1 MSRFLSTKYSA
12 GAFNFGML
20 VLRVVSGVL
29 LMSHGYSK
37 LARFNELQN
46 VFMNFAGIGS
56 TASLILII
64 FAEFF
69 CSIFLILGLFTRFAC
84 IPIIIGMN
92 VVVFVANHGDVFG
105 KAESGTMYLTA
116 AITILFCGP
125 GKISVDAMIGK

>member
-1 MSRFLSTKYSA
+1 MSKFLSTKYST

-20 VLRVVSGVL
+20 ILRVMSGIL

-37 LARFNELQN
+37 LVRFDHLQN
-46 VFMNFAGIGS
+46 VFTNFAGIGS

-69 CSIFLILGLFTRFAC
+69 CGLFLVLGLFTRFAC
-84 IPIIIGMN
+84 IPIIIGMC
-92 VVVFVANHGDVFG
+92 VVVFDANHGDIFG
-105 KAESGTMYLTA
+105 KAETGTLFLTA

-125 GKISVDAMIGK
+125 GKISVDGMIGK